1 MSLSPARLTS
11 EYVHR
16 LYSARAILFAL
27 VEFYLLSQFHVAAV
41 RLVDLSMILDV
52 LFGTLVD
59 IGWSPMDARQVA

>member
-1 MSLSPARLTS
+1 M
-11 EYVHR
+11 HR